1 MNKER
6 TFFEIIKRFT
16 DPLWKNTI
24 ITLQSI
30 LFYSVWALWPLVHVY
45 FAQAIV
51 STIENKNEQ
60 DFFNYIIFYSIFLF
74 FFYGIWFLTR
84 FWWANNNITAFRM
97 TVHNLY
103 LKKFIK
109 LSNTQTEK
117 IGTSKLISI
126 IWTWIDTWAMLLNKT
141 IENFMKVFFAV
152 IFTVYMIAIVNIWAA
167 LVFFILY
174 FLIHFIWWYFNKNS
188 LVHRRKRQNVWNT
201 YTWSLVKIIM
211 SKFEI
216 LQTWKINIEIKKIN
230 KIEGKLLIY
239 TMKMATPTHWF
250 YYTPSIFI
258 NIIKILMFLFLWYQ
272 VILWNATI
280 SLFVA
285 MFWILTLMNQVIIN
299 SMIFFSELTKDFTK
313 IEKLW
318 DFFDET
324 EDIKWY
330 DDWKDFEY
338 KNWNIK
344 LENINFWYSEK
355 NQIFKDFSLNI
366 KGWKISALVG
376 NSGSWKSTL
385 VKLISG
391 YIKPDSWNI
400 IIDDQKLDKI
410 KLKSF
415 YKNIW
420 YLTQEPSV
428 FDGSILENLMYGIS
442 ENVGSAGLQTLHK
455 NSRDVWQKH
464 LNQAIKKA
472 KCEFIYDL
480 EDWINTEI
488 WEKWIRLS
496 WGQRQRLAIAKIFLK
511 DPKIIILDE
520 PTSALDSFS
529 EEQITKSLNNLFKWR
544 TVIIIA
550 HRLQTVKNANEIF
563 VLENWKIKEKWNH
576 NELVEK
582 NWIYKKMLDLQSGF

>member
-6 TFFEIIKRFT
+6 KIFKVIKKFT
-16 DPLWKNTI
+16 IPYWESVNATI
-24 ITLQSI
+24 KSLI
-30 LFYSVWALWPLVHVY
+30 FYSFWAAIPIIHIY
-45 FAQAIV
+45 FAKIIV
-51 STIENKNEQ
+51 DSIENKNK
-60 DFFNYIIFYSIFLF
+60 DMFLTLILIYVCFLVFNYISMYLIRNWSYNSNISFFRKTIHNFYLE
-74 FFYGIWFLTR
+74 
-84 FWWANNNITAFRM
+84 
-97 TVHNLY
+97 
-103 LKKFIK
+103 KFIK
-109 LSNTQTEK
+109 LSNTEVEK
-117 IGTSKLISI
+117 LWTWKLISI
-126 IWTWIDTWAMLLNKT
+126 IWTGIDTWALLLNRVLEHFLKILFALVFT
-141 IENFMKVFFAV
+141 IV
-152 IFTVYMIAIVNIWAA
+152 MIAIVNVWLAVIFVV
-167 LVFFILY
+167 LYILM
-174 FLIHFIWWYFNKNS
+174 HFIWEYFNKKT
-188 LVHRRKRQNVWNT
+188 LFFRRKRQDKWNE
-201 YTWSLVKIIM
+201 YTWHIVKIIM

-216 LQTWKINIEIKKIN
+216 LQTWKINRELKSLN
-230 KIEGKLLIY
+230 KYNDWLL
-239 TMKMATPTHWF
+239 KHSLSMARPNYFFF
-250 YYTPSIFI
+250 YIPSIFI
-258 NIIKILMFLFLWYQ
+258 NTVRILMFLYLWYG
-272 VILWNATI
+272 VINWEYSMA
-280 SLFVA
+280 LFVA
-285 MFWILTLMNQVIIN
+285 MFWVLTLMNQTIIN
-299 SMIFFSELTKDFTK
+299 SMIFYSELTNDFTK

-324 EDIKWY
+324 PDIKWY
-330 DDWKDFEY
+330 ENWKKFEY
-338 KNWNIK
+338 KKWNIELK
-344 LENINFWYSEK
+344 EINFWYTQK
-355 NQIFKDFSLNI
+355 TQIFKDFSLNI

-400 IIDDQKLDKI
+400 IVDEQKLNEV
-410 KLKSF
+410 KLKSY

-428 FDGSILENLMYGIS
+428 FDWTILENLMYGS
-442 ENVGSAGLQTLHK
+442 NKKLDKK
-455 NSRDVWQKH
+455 NIDD
-464 LNQAIKKA
+464 AIKKA

-480 EDWINTEI
+480 EDWVNTEI

-550 HRLQTVKNANEIF
+550 HRLQTVKNAWEIF

>member
-6 TFFEIIKRFT
+6 TFSETIKRFIK
-16 DPLWKNTI
+16 PYFQNKK
-24 ITLQSI
+24 ITLKSVI
-30 LFYSVWALWPLVHVY
+30 FYSFWGFFPIVHIY
-45 FAQAIV
+45 FAQKIA
-51 STIENKNEQ
+51 STIEEKNQ
-60 DFFNYIIFYSIFLF
+60 DLFVNTIIFYSCFLIFNYISMYLIRNWSF
-74 FFYGIWFLTR
+74 AI
-84 FWWANNNITAFRM
+84 NVSAFREIIH
-97 TVHNLY
+97 TKY
-103 LKKFIK
+103 LNNFVK

-117 IGTSKLISI
+117 VGTWKLISI
-126 IWTWIDTWAMLLNKT
+126 IWTWMDVWALLLNKVLEHSIKIVFALIFT
-141 IENFMKVFFAV
+141 IYTISLINIWLSV
-152 IFTVYMIAIVNIWAA
+152 IFI
-167 LVFFILY
+167 ILY
-174 FLIHFIWWYFNKNS
+174 ILMHFIWEYFNKKS
-188 LVHRRKRQNVWNT
+188 RFFRRKRQDIWNQ
-201 YTWSLVKIIM
+201 YTWNLVKIIM

-216 LQTWKINIEIKKIN
+216 LQTWKIKSEIKKVNVIN
-230 KIEGKLLIY
+230 NEILKQNINI
-239 TMKMATPTHWF
+239 ATPNYYF
-250 YYTPSIFI
+250 YYIPSIFI
-258 NIIKILMFLFLWYQ
+258 NTVRILMFLYLWYG
-272 VILWNATI
+272 VINWEYSI

-285 MFWILTLMNQVIIN
+285 MFWVLTLMNQTIIN
-299 SMIFFSELTKDFTK
+299 SMIFYSELTNDFTK

-324 EDIKWY
+324 SDIKWY
-330 DDWKDFEY
+330 ETWKKFEY
-338 KNWNIK
+338 KKWNIELK
-344 LENINFWYSEK
+344 EINFWYTQK
-355 NQIFKDFSLNI
+355 TQIFKDFSLNI
-366 KGWKISALVG
+366 RGWKISALVG

-400 IIDDQKLDKI
+400 IVDEQKLNEI
-410 KLKSF
+410 KLKSY

-428 FDGSILENLMYGIS
+428 FDWTILENLMYGSNKKIDK
-442 ENVGSAGLQTLHK
+442 K
-455 NSRDVWQKH
+455 NIDD
-464 LNQAIKKA
+464 AIKKA

-480 EDWINTEI
+480 EDWVNTEI

-550 HRLQTVKNANEIF
+550 HRLQTVKNAWEIF
-563 VLENWKIKEKWNH
+563 VLENWKVVESGNH
-576 NELVEK
+576 KELVEK